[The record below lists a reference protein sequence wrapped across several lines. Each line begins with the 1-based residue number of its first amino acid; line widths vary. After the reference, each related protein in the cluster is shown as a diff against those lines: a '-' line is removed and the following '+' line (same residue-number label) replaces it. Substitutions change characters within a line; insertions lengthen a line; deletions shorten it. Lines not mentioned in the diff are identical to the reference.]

1 MIERNDSPG
10 ISAVVITKNEET
22 NIQRCLESLKWADET
37 VVVDSGST
45 DRTLEIAERCGAR
58 ALTHIMSPFN
68 ANQQRNWA
76 MENGNLIGEWVLF
89 MDADEQVTPALAEA
103 ICRELGQAQDDVVGY
118 RLAPKFMFMGRWLKH
133 AGGYPAWHDRL
144 VRKGTLSFVGSW
156 PPDHFEQTD
165 KKIGH
170 IYEPYLHFSFNNG
183 IERWIDKHNLYS
195 TNVACDVISSLQ
207 SDYHVEGRHEFG
219 ERLQLWASRY
229 IILGTLLRLAYF
241 LIVRR
246 AVFDGHAGIVHAL
259 MMAMYQLMI
268 GLKVEEF
275 KRRERGSPM

>member
-1 MIERNDSPG
+1 MRASKG
-10 ISAVVITKNEET
+10 RTISTVVITKNEER
-22 NIQRCLESLKWADET
+22 NIRRCLESLGWADEM

-45 DRTLEIAERCGAR
+45 DRTLEIAEGCGAR
-58 ALTHIMSPFN
+58 VIVNEMVPFDGC
-68 ANQQRNWA
+68 QQRNWA
-76 MENGNLIGEWVLF
+76 MENGDLIGEWVLF

-103 ICRELGQAQDDVVGY
+103 IRRELAQAQDRVVGY
-118 RLAPKFMFMGRWLKH
+118 RLVPKFMFMGRWLRH

-144 VRKGTLSFVGSW
+144 VRKGTLGLVGSW
-156 PPDHFEQTD
+156 PLAQFEPTD

-170 IYEPYLHFSFNNG
+170 LYEPYLHFSFNNG

-195 TNVACDVISSLQ
+195 TNVARDVISSLQ

-219 ERLQLWASRY
+219 KRLELWASRH
-229 IILGTLLRLAYF
+229 IILGTLLRLTF
-241 LIVRR
+241 SLIVRR
-246 AVFDGHAGIVHAL
+246 ALFDGYAGIVHAL